1 MRCASVAF
9 YTIRR
14 QFNKRFRLQT
24 YRVYTRA
31 HTHAY
36 TDIDTHSWCAPFNSL
51 EKRRKSF
58 SMPLFRASFYR
69 LPSTQHHTPNR
80 ITYNTMDCFFV
91 IAYKL
96 KTTTTTTT
104 TTTTKTARKKI
115 QKKNKKSEKKQN
127 KKKMGALLSSLK
139 SGREPLDIFLDFE
152 SKSFK
157 KIFFCFHLPIEI
169 VFWKKKKNPI
179 FFLFFIYCY
188 FHNTNHNNRFQ
199 TWRRWKRSL
208 WYVSLI
214 QKCFKSND
222 FSRKINEFLFVFL
235 IKHFFKKKKNSK
247 KKT

>member
-127 KKKMGALLSSLK
+127 KKKK
-139 SGREPLDIFLDFE
+139 
-152 SKSFK
+152 K
-157 KIFFCFHLPIEI
+157 KIFNKFKYCLTPFPNFC
-169 VFWKKKKNPI
+169 
-179 FFLFFIYCY
+179 
-188 FHNTNHNNRFQ
+188 
-199 TWRRWKRSL
+199 
-208 WYVSLI
+208 
-214 QKCFKSND
+214 
-222 FSRKINEFLFVFL
+222 
-235 IKHFFKKKKNSK
+235 
-247 KKT
+247 